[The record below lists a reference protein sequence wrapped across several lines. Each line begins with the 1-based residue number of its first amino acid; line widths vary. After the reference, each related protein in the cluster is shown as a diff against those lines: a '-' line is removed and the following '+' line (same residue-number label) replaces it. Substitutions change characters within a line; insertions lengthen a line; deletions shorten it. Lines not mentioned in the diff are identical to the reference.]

1 METNRISK
9 IVHQAL
15 LERKLNDFYCTSET
29 CKGWERNVVTQ
40 PLTVNKIVSAGAE
53 RISAG
58 IGVGHEL
65 TDHELARMIDH
76 TLLKPDATI
85 DEIKT
90 LCSEA
95 KQFEFASVCINPCHV
110 KLCSDLLRGTRVKVC
125 TVIGFPLGSNPTAV
139 KRAEAEQAISEGA
152 QELDMVLNVGWLKSK
167 MYREVFDDIQQIVIP
182 AKNRRVIVK
191 VILETC
197 LLTDEEIV
205 KASLICKQAGA
216 SYVKTSTGFS
226 KSGATV
232 QAVAL
237 MKKVV
242 GSTLGV
248 KASGGIRTTE
258 DARAMVESGADRIG
272 ASASVKIVTGGG
284 SGSGTGS
291 Y

>member
-1 METNRISK
+1 
-9 IVHQAL
+9 
-15 LERKLNDFYCTSET
+15 
-29 CKGWERNVVTQ
+29 
-40 PLTVNKIVSAGAE
+40 
-53 RISAG
+53 
-58 IGVGHEL
+58 
-65 TDHELARMIDH
+65 MIDH

-85 DEIKT
+85 AEIKT
-90 LCSEA
+90 LCAEA
-95 KQFEFASVCINPCHV
+95 KQYEFASVCVNPCHV

-139 KRAEAEQAISEGA
+139 KRAEAEQAMAEGA
-152 QELDMVLNVGWLKSK
+152 QELDMVINVGWLKSG
-167 MYREVFDDIQQIVIP
+167 MYREVFEDIQQIVIP
-182 AKNRRVIVK
+182 AKNRRIIVK

-216 SYVKTSTGFS
+216 NYVKTSTGFS
-226 KSGATV
+226 KGGATV

-237 MKKVV
+237 MRQVV
-242 GSTLGV
+242 GTTLGV

-258 DARAMVESGADRIG
+258 DAKAMVESGADRIG